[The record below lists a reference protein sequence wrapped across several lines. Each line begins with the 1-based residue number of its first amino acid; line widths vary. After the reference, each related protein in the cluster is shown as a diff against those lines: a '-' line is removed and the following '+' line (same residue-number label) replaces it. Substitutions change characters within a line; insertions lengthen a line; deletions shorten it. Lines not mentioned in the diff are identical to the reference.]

1 MENSM
6 KNLTNLTIVVNI
18 IDRYSEGHL
27 TPEYPKYI
35 EIFQSDL
42 KAVYAY
48 WLHSNS
54 GTVQLAEGTY
64 LVRLTLGTQNTY
76 ERIAHVSAD
85 TENRVEFSEKQDH
98 KKFKAVE
105 FSFPEGVITRSEFF
119 VEDEQDGPDERYLPY
134 KPIKWREWNFSA
146 HKWRTSSAYWRDIYF
161 QVRTFSMKDSDPNLQ
176 ILELKLSAEK
186 SLFVSVPVEYRL
198 SIKEGGNK
206 LSGDRPEHY
215 KISIMMGNAVAQTL
229 LSLMTRGDM
238 ISAQTLFNIK
248 DAENLLLE
256 KKKDPIAA
264 AVGGYYLLKTGE
276 LEYMHNWANN
286 LANWFEWLPD
296 GCIIHAWQMILNKG
310 NQRSEIE
317 KRLLE
322 AVERGIPVFTEGL
335 RLLYDG
341 LTMLSYDYQRN
352 NREVEKAL
360 SKVKQYM
367 TAADMS
373 KEHTTLFADKDFLLK
388 LF

>member
-1 MENSM
+1 M
-6 KNLTNLTIVVNI
+6 KKVTILTIVVNI
-18 IDRYSEGHL
+18 IDRYSEEHL
-27 TPEYPKYI
+27 TPEYPKYF

-42 KAVYAY
+42 KAVHAY
-48 WLHSNS
+48 WFHSNS
-54 GTVQLAEGTY
+54 STVKLGEGTY
-64 LVRLTLGTQNTY
+64 LVRLTLGTKNTY
-76 ERIAHVSAD
+76 ERIVHVSAG
-85 TENRVEFSEKQDH
+85 TENRVEFFEDQYH
-98 KKFKAVE
+98 TKFIGGE

-119 VEDEQDGPDERYLPY
+119 LGDEEEDPDKAYMANH
-134 KPIKWREWNFSA
+134 IKWRDWNFSE
-146 HKWRTSSAYWRDIYF
+146 HKWHTRSAYEQEIYFKRTSFINN
-161 QVRTFSMKDSDPNLQ
+161 TPDPKLQ

-186 SLFVSVPVEYRL
+186 SLFVSVPAEHKL
-198 SIKEGGNK
+198 SIRERNND
-206 LSGDRPEHY
+206 LSKDRAEHY
-215 KISIMMGNAVAQTL
+215 NISIMMGNAVAQTL

-238 ISAQTLFNIK
+238 ISARTLFNAV

-296 GCIIHAWQMILNKG
+296 GCIIHAWQMILNRE
-310 NQRSEIE
+310 NQRSEIKE
-317 KRLLE
+317 RLLE

-341 LTMLSYDYQRN
+341 LTMLSYDYERN
-352 NREVEKAL
+352 NRDVEKAL